1 LNAFGALDR
10 SGLAVWLCA
19 WLGYSLYAGRLG
31 KPQANLMASVARF
44 RRIWMREVDEKLIAG
59 AVGLTAVLHYM
70 EFRSATVRA
79 LGTG

>member
-1 LNAFGALDR
+1 
-10 SGLAVWLCA
+10 
-19 WLGYSLYAGRLG
+19 
-31 KPQANLMASVARF
+31 MASVARF